1 MSIKQKAIQGVVWSI
16 VRNWGSQAG
25 TLIIFFILARL
36 VEPQDFGLIAL
47 ANVFLGFMRLFL
59 EQGFGQAIIQREDL
73 EPEHLNTAFWIN
85 LAVGVLLAA
94 MGFSGAGLAANVFGE
109 PALTPI
115 LRCFSVLF
123 IVSALNKVQQSIL
136 ERKFQYK
143 TIAARW
149 LVATFAGGAIGILM
163 AWRGFGVWSLVAQQM
178 VYEALGSITLWVCSD
193 WRPGFKV
200 SARHFHDLFGI
211 GVHIMG
217 FNFLTFFNTRIND
230 FLVGYFLGAT
240 ALGYYTVA
248 YKVLNVMTQLLV
260 NTTRDVALPTF
271 SRLQSDP
278 ERFRRAFYKATQLTS
293 TIAFPT
299 FLGMAVLAPEL
310 NVLLFGEQWAPSIP
324 LMRILAF
331 MGVLRAITFFKG
343 SVFVAM
349 GKPAW
354 WFWLSVLNATLNLV
368 GFAIALP
375 FGIMAVTAASV
386 IRGYLVFPVGQW
398 AVSKLI
404 QERLSTYLGT
414 FVAPV
419 SSAVVM
425 AGVILIVRAAL
436 QDVLKPLELLIVGTA
451 IGSLV
456 YVTMIYLISPK
467 LFTELLGIARMVASR
482 SKTQS

>member
-1 MSIKQKAIQGVVWSI
+1 MSIKQKAIQGALWSVVQS
-16 VRNWGSQAG
+16 WGSQAG

-36 VEPQDFGLIAL
+36 VDPQSFGLIAL
-47 ANVFLGFMRLFL
+47 ANVFLGFMKLFL
-59 EQGFGQAIIQREDL
+59 EQGFGKAIIQREDL
-73 EPEHLNTAFWIN
+73 EREHLNTAFWIN
-85 LAVGVLLAA
+85 LAVGVVLATI
-94 MGFSGAGLAANVFGE
+94 GFSISGWVANAFKE
-109 PALTPI
+109 PGLTPI

-123 IVSALNKVQQSIL
+123 IVSALNQVQQAIL
-136 ERKFQYK
+136 ERKFEYK
-143 TIAARW
+143 AIAARW
-149 LVATFAGGAIGILM
+149 LVATFAGGAIGIFM
-163 AWRGFGVWSLVAQQM
+163 AWRGFGVWSLVVQQL
-178 VYEALGSITLWVCSD
+178 VYESIGSLTLWLCSD

-200 SARHFHDLFGI
+200 SVRHFRDLFGI

-217 FNFLTFFNTRIND
+217 FNYLSFFNTRIND

-293 TIAFPT
+293 TVAFPT

-310 NVLLFGEQWAPSIP
+310 NLLLFGEQWAPSIP
-324 LMRILAF
+324 LMRVLAF

-343 SVFVAM
+343 SVFIAM

-354 WFWLSVLNATLNLV
+354 WFRLSLLNAVLNLI

-375 FGIMAVTAASV
+375 YGIMAVTAASV
-386 IRGYLVFPVGQW
+386 IRGYLVFPIGQW

-404 QERLSTYLGT
+404 QERLSTYLAT

-419 SSAVVM
+419 SSALAM
-425 AGVILIVRAAL
+425 AAVILITKSVL

-451 IGSLV
+451 IGGAV
-456 YVTMIYLISPK
+456 YISMIYLISPK
-467 LFTELLGIARMVASR
+467 LFTELIGIAKMVASR